1 MKLNFGGIVPISTI
15 DWHGRASLVIF
26 FRGCPFRCI
35 YCQNPSIIN
44 GMDLVDI
51 ETIKNKILNIKP
63 YVSAVVFSGGEP
75 TMQYGALKSLAQ
87 YAKDLNLDVGIQTN
101 GYYPNA
107 IKELISL
114 SLVDKISI
122 DVKAPLNP
130 NIYEKV
136 VGIRAKRVV
145 TRVAKTLDIL
155 KSSTV
160 SFEVITTVF
169 KSFFENIEQRSE
181 VSDQCIKY
189 IEQIAETLRDYK
201 CTYVIQNGNNT
212 FSRNE
217 LIELAL
223 HAAMVSNQLDVRI
236 RTKESGE
243 ESITHIKEIK

>member
-15 DWHGRASLVIF
+15 DWYGRASLVIF

-35 YCQNPSIIN
+35 YCHNKELIN
-44 GMDLVDI
+44 GIDLVDI
-51 ETIKNKILNIKP
+51 ETIKNKILNTSSFI
-63 YVSAVVFSGGEP
+63 SAVVFSGGEP
-75 TMQYGALKSLAQ
+75 TMQSEPLVLLAQ
-87 YAKDLNLDVGIQTN
+87 YAKGLNLDVGIQTN
-101 GYYPNA
+101 GYYPYV
-107 IKELISL
+107 IEELISL

-122 DVKAPLNP
+122 DVKAPLDP

-145 TRVAKTLDIL
+145 KCVAKTLDIL

-160 SFEVITTVF
+160 CFEVITTVF
-169 KSFFENIEQRSE
+169 KSFFERRKS
-181 VSDQCIKY
+181 CIDY
-189 IEQIAETLRDYK
+189 ITSIAEILKDYK

-223 HAAMVSNQLDVRI
+223 HAAMVSNNPLLDVRI
-236 RTKESGE
+236 RTKEFGE
-243 ESITHIKEIK
+243 ESITHIMPFDA